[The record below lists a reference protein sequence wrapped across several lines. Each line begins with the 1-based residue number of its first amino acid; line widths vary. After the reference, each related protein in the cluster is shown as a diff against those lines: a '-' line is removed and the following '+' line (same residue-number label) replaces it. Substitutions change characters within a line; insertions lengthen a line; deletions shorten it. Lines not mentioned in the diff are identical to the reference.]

1 MAKHVIRGVFWLS
14 SHVDAE
20 IADSYTK
27 LLLNVPATAMVEFNE
42 SSLDE
47 ESKKS
52 VLRRVWLAR
61 RTLLSKPQKFKTEQ
75 FSAVMDL
82 LLNGTDNGLVEMLE
96 RGVWWSGRETRG
108 NLAATTQEIFLKAK
122 YCFSFSQK
130 WTFIVKIVGFVRWFL
145 FGPVLAISRRILDLQ
160 NVLNLAQNRP
170 QNLRRP

>member
-1 MAKHVIRGVFWLS
+1 MIRGVFWLS
-14 SHVDAE
+14 SHVDPE

-27 LLLNVPATAMVEFNE
+27 LLLNVPATAMVKFNE

-82 LLNGTDNGLVEMLE
+82 LLNGNDNGLFEMLE

-108 NLAATTQEIFLKAK
+108 NLAATTQEIVDTKIKLNFKIA
-122 YCFSFSQK
+122 SFSLEK
-130 WTFIVKIVGFVRWFL
+130 VKLSIKMILTAPLFL
-145 FGPVLAISRRILDLQ
+145 GSLGRGSILC
-160 NVLNLAQNRP
+160 RKSP
-170 QNLRRP
+170 

>member
-1 MAKHVIRGVFWLS
+1 MIRGVFWLS
-14 SHVDAE
+14 SHVDPE

-27 LLLNVPATAMVEFNE
+27 LLLNVPATAMVKFNE

-82 LLNGTDNGLVEMLE
+82 LLNGNDNGLFEMLE

-108 NLAATTQEIFLKAK
+108 NLAATTQEIVDIKIKLKISNLLLFLL
-122 YCFSFSQK
+122 
-130 WTFIVKIVGFVRWFL
+130 KI
-145 FGPVLAISRRILDLQ
+145 
-160 NVLNLAQNRP
+160 
-170 QNLRRP
+170 